1 LVNLAQPTGQGH
13 PIEIMDGS
21 FAIQALCVE
30 HLAKN
35 GSNMAAGVY
44 DVPIDIDNNVARIA
58 LESQGIMLDKLTV
71 EQKQYRQNWKEG
83 T

>member
-1 LVNLAQPTGQGH
+1 
-13 PIEIMDGS
+13 
-21 FAIQALCVE
+21 
-30 HLAKN
+30 LAKN

-71 EQKQYRQNWKEG
+71 EQKNYRQNWKEG

>member
-1 LVNLAQPTGQGH
+1 
-13 PIEIMDGS
+13 
-21 FAIQALCVE
+21 
-30 HLAKN
+30 
-35 GSNMAAGVY
+35 MAAGVY